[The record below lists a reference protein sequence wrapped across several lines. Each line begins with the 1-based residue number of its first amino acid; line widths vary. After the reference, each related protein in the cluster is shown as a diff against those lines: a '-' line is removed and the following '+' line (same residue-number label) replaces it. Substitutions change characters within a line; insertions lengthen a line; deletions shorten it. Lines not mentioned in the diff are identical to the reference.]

1 MTVNRVSDELLEEVR
16 RRIVEAIRSEKI
28 ILFGSHAWGRPEEG
42 SDIDLFVVVPPS
54 DQPSYRQARDIYRS
68 LRGIG
73 VPVDVVIQSRD
84 EVERG
89 KKVATSLAK
98 RVLEHGKVL
107 YG

>member
-1 MTVNRVSDELLEEVR
+1 
-16 RRIVEAIRSEKI
+16 
-28 ILFGSHAWGRPEEG
+28 
-42 SDIDLFVVVPPS
+42 
-54 DQPSYRQARDIYRS
+54 